1 MHYTGWWMEPEHE
14 QATAAYA
21 EQDYEL
27 LLSIALLAIAE
38 RDQLQVRLDRA
49 QAVMQDALN
58 QLEAWQERKPPTGS
72 PHQRA

>member
-1 MHYTGWWMEPEHE
+1 M
-14 QATAAYA
+14 
-21 EQDYEL
+21 

-38 RDQLQVRLDRA
+38 RDRLKVRLDRA

-58 QLEAWQERKPPTGS
+58 QLEAWHERKPPAGS